1 MEPRISDPILR
12 YSLLCSLVAS
22 HMHETDSNVSS
33 VPLRKPVSLTPLQIR
48 GLDNYQFK
56 SHSAGWF
63 MQCWTQLRT
72 LLTILALAWN
82 SMQHTY
88 RKYIANHLCFLTQ
101 FNFSFPWDAA
111 SMSQDGLGP
120 WYTHMKTNRSDFLLI
135 WIVLRSCILYRLTV
149 SLSLSRLKS
158 VYRSRS
164 TARHNCR
171 VYCGYAADTLPTYMP
186 ARASWN
192 MVFNCTN
199 YHILITN
206 FILPSPVTYPL
217 LITRLAYSF
226 TRNRFG
232 YSYRDGVIAVSLHRR
247 ICYPALLYRASSCW
261 QRFSKMALICI

>member
-1 MEPRISDPILR
+1 MTMKLHQAKVTLPTPYWFINWAGFSSYLRQLRISVVTSSFQHFQHLHFPHF
-12 YSLLCSLVAS
+12 LLCNGTANQWSDFKIFPLVLP

-33 VPLRKPVSLTPLQIR
+33 VPLRKPVSLNPLQIR

-149 SLSLSRLKS
+149 
-158 VYRSRS
+158 
-164 TARHNCR
+164 T
-171 VYCGYAADTLPTYMP
+171 
-186 ARASWN
+186 
-192 MVFNCTN
+192 
-199 YHILITN
+199 
-206 FILPSPVTYPL
+206 
-217 LITRLAYSF
+217 
-226 TRNRFG
+226 
-232 YSYRDGVIAVSLHRR
+232 VIV
-247 ICYPALLYRASSCW
+247 PP
-261 QRFSKMALICI
+261 